1 MYGTCNTNHSKRLFG
16 MSKSTA
22 MVGNPTVVMP
32 FSKVL
37 MLVTRVTDVMITAVV
52 AFEVVSILSSERK
65 EATSLG
71 VSFAMVE
78 GRLILAG
85 FKATA

>member
-1 MYGTCNTNHSKRLFG
+1 MGIPDTDHSKRLFG

-22 MVGNPTVVMP
+22 MVGKPTVVMP
-32 FSKVL
+32 LSKVL
-37 MLVTRVTDVMITAVV
+37 ILVTRVTDVMITAVV
-52 AFEVVSILSSERK
+52 AFEVVSVLSSERK

>member
-1 MYGTCNTNHSKRLFG
+1 

-22 MVGNPTVVMP
+22 MVGKPTVVMP
-32 FSKVL
+32 LSKVL
-37 MLVTRVTDVMITAVV
+37 MLVTRVTDVMMIAVV
-52 AFEVVSILSSERK
+52 AFDVVVSVLSSERK